1 MDEKDIESF
10 RELLVKRKQKL
21 IDEGDVEIEPGIKD
35 ATSRQDEDSQPL
47 NEMNQVIA
55 SRRNKNR
62 LNELKRIEHAL
73 VRLDANPDDFGEC
86 RDCGDEIPLARLQVM
101 PWAAFCV
108 DCQDARSGKRDG
120 RRRHL
125 RDYIE

>member
-10 RELLVKRKQKL
+10 RTLLLERKEKL
-21 IDEGDVEIEPGIKD
+21 IEEGDVEIEPGIKD
-35 ATSRQDEDSQPL
+35 AISRQDEDTQPL

-62 LNELKRIEHAL
+62 LQELQRIEHAL
-73 VRLDANPDDFGEC
+73 ARLQADPDEFGEC
-86 RDCGDEIPLARLQVM
+86 RDCGDEIPLARLEVM

-108 DCQDARSGKRDG
+108 DCQDARSEKNVG